1 MGDNLEGLP
10 EKVPLRKLGLI
21 VNPIAGIGGRVG
33 LKGSD
38 GAAIQQQA
46 LALGAEPVALLRAE
60 QALQRVARI
69 KDEIELLAPPGEM
82 GADVAIACGF
92 DPVVI
97 GSINPGATTALD
109 TQEAATEM
117 ARQQVS
123 LLLFAGGDGTAKDI
137 LSAVGERVAVL
148 GVPAGVK
155 VYSGVFGAT
164 PWSAGE
170 MALAFLS
177 GRITRLRTMEVM
189 DIDEEEYRRGVVAP
203 RLAGY
208 LVIPYRRGL
217 VQSAKSAS
225 PAAERP
231 SMRAIA
237 EDVVRRM
244 QPNWAYI
251 LGPGTTTR
259 AIAERLGSAKT
270 LIGVDVVAN
279 GELILADASERQLLA
294 LLADGRPACIIVTPI
309 GGQGYLFGRGNQQI
323 SHQVLERVG
332 IEQVMVVSTLGK
344 INALHGRPLWVD
356 TGDRVTDEA
365 LKGYVKVIIG
375 QRQEIVYRVAC

>member
-1 MGDNLEGLP
+1 MGDHLEGIP
-10 EKVPLRKLGLI
+10 EKVPVRRLGLI

-38 GAAIQQQA
+38 GAAIQQRA
-46 LALGAEPVALLRAE
+46 IALGAEPMAQNRAE

-69 KDEIELLAPPGEM
+69 KNDLELFTPPGEM
-82 GADVAIACGF
+82 GADAALACGF
-92 DPVVI
+92 EPTVI
-97 GSINPGATTALD
+97 GSINPGATTARD
-109 TQEAATEM
+109 TQEAAAEM
-117 ARQQVS
+117 ARRRVN
-123 LLLFAGGDGTAKDI
+123 LLLFAGGDGTARDI

-170 MALAFLS
+170 MAAAYLM

-189 DIDEEEYRRGVVAP
+189 DIDEEEFRRGVVAP

-208 LVIPYRRGL
+208 LVIPFRRGL

-225 PAAERP
+225 PAAELP

-237 EDVVRRM
+237 EDVVGRM
-244 QPNWAYI
+244 QAEKVYI

-259 AIAERLGSAKT
+259 AIAQRMGLQKT
-270 LIGVDVVAN
+270 LIGVDVVAD
-279 GELILADASERQLLA
+279 GEMLLADASEKQLLD
-294 LLADGRPACIIVTPI
+294 LLSSGRTACIIVTPI

-323 SHQVLERVG
+323 SHRVLECVG
-332 IEQVMVVSTLGK
+332 VEQVIVVSTLGK
-344 INALHGRPLWVD
+344 INALRGRPLWVD
-356 TGDRVTDEA
+356 TGSREMDQE
-365 LKGYVKVIIG
+365 LKGYIKVIIG
-375 QRQEIVYRVAC
+375 HRQEIVYRVAC